1 MAEAWRAATGTE
13 LYEALGMSEISTY
26 ISTGPGMA
34 VKPGSPGKP
43 QPGRKVAILAAE
55 EDTPRELPPGEVGL
69 LAVHRSD
76 SGLMLGY
83 WRRPEEEALVYRGEW
98 FCGGDLAH
106 IDEDGYVWFHGRHD
120 DILNPM
126 GYRLS
131 PLEIEG
137 VLSQHPLVQEVA
149 VAELAVTPDVKIL
162 AAFVVPHGRGDRE
175 SAARLGEGPPGRVQA
190 SAQGGVR
197 RPPAADEER
206 QAAAARAA
214 APARRDR
221 RRGPMIEQVSPATPT
236 RSCREASR

>member
-1 MAEAWRAATGTE
+1 MQQPSTAPPHLSRACHHHRDETSRDRNTLSPAVRRPYSRLRHGLTAGEALPPAVLEAWRVSTGTE

-43 QPGRKVAILAAE
+43 QPVRKVAILAAE

-98 FCGGDLAH
+98 FCGGDLARV
-106 IDEDGYVWFHGRHD
+106 DEDGYVWFHGRHD

-131 PLEIEG
+131 PLLAASASCASSPVRKAPSVVPSALTHSEG
-137 VLSQHPLVQEVA
+137 TGRRSSLARMVSADLVQ
-149 VAELAVTPDVKIL
+149 TK
-162 AAFVVPHGRGDRE
+162 G
-175 SAARLGEGPPGRVQA
+175 LG
-190 SAQGGVR
+190 SSLCSW
-197 RPPAADEER
+197 
-206 QAAAARAA
+206 
-214 APARRDR
+214 
-221 RRGPMIEQVSPATPT
+221 M
-236 RSCREASR
+236 